1 MPVFAHSLEIR
12 TQAISMLRDG
22 VRNADVARK
31 LKVSK
36 GTIGY
41 WKHQDRWGA
50 DPTPGAPDRRRS
62 YCPRCAPDDLV
73 LDHQAYSYL
82 LGLYLGDGCISN
94 GAAMRQKGV
103 YILGIACADAWPGLM
118 DECESAIRAVMPRN
132 QVQRVQRPG
141 MHEVKAYSK
150 HWPCLFPQ
158 HGPGRKHERE
168 IVLEAWQ
175 QEIIDEFPKEF
186 IRGLIHSDGCR
197 VLNSAVRTRNG
208 KTTRCFYSRYHFT
221 NESVHI
227 RDLFTDTLDQ
237 LEIEWRYNRHNCISV
252 ARRESVRL
260 LDQFVGPKY

>member
-12 TQAISMLRDG
+12 AEAIRLLRAG
-22 VRNADVARK
+22 ISNAEVARE
-31 LKVSK
+31 LNVSK

-41 WKHQDRWGA
+41 WKHQDRRPVA
-50 DPTPGAPDRRRS
+50 EPTTDRRRS
-62 YCPRCAPDDLV
+62 ICPRCAPDQMA
-73 LDHQAYSYL
+73 LDRQAYSYL

-94 GAAMRQKGV
+94 GAAMRAKGV
-103 YILGIACADAWPGLM
+103 YFLSIACADAWPGLM
-118 DECESAIRAVMPRN
+118 DACEAAIRAVMPHN

-168 IVLEAWQ
+168 IVLEEWQ
-175 QEIIDEFPKEF
+175 QGIVDEFPREF

-221 NESVHI
+221 NESPHI
-227 RDLFTDTLDQ
+227 RDLYTATLDK
-237 LEIEWRYNRHNCISV
+237 LGIEWRYNNRNCISV
-252 ARRESVRL
+252 ARRESVRR
-260 LDQFVGPKY
+260 LDEFVGPKY